1 LGEQKGMEILKGK
14 GNRRGLEEYN
24 IIRRRRRMEEDRLG
38 KGYGEEE

>member
-24 IIRRRRRMEEDRLG
+24 IIRIII
-38 KGYGEEE
+38 YNNIPNT